1 MKKLNYKRFLL
12 HAGFWLTLVLL
23 FLVIYGPVFN
33 NFPWLFLSSMVMLPF
48 TMVVVYTINYL
59 LLPKFLKQKRYI
71 SLGII
76 VLLILILEPP
86 LPRILV
92 MILKEEAFNFKNFM
106 DYNMLPFYF
115 ETGLIIFIALS
126 IKLFKERN
134 REQEEKNQL
143 ETQKLQAELT
153 ALKSQLNSHFL
164 FNTLNNLYG
173 LAKKKSDLAP
183 AGILKLSDMLHFVL
197 YECADESYPLQKEL
211 DFINNYIEL
220 EKLRYGERLRIEM
233 EEELHHSEAK
243 IAPLLLFPFVEN
255 SFKHGA
261 SKKTNKVWIK
271 IRIASNLHQLTFEV
285 ENNRQV
291 DQSVNPNTSGGVGL
305 ENVQKR
311 LDILYPKQHTLT
323 IRSDDATF
331 SVHLIIN
338 QKSES

>member
-12 HAGFWLTLVLL
+12 HAGFWLSFVLL

-33 NFPWLFLSSMVMLPF
+33 NFPWLFLSSVVMLPF
-48 TMVVVYTINYL
+48 TMVAVYTINYL
-59 LLPKFLKQKRYI
+59 LLPKFFKQKRYI

-92 MILKEEAFNFKNFM
+92 MSLSGEEISFKNFL
-106 DYNMLPFYF
+106 DYNLLPFYF

-153 ALKSQLNSHFL
+153 ALKGQLNSHFL

-183 AGILKLSDMLHFVL
+183 AGILMLSEMLHFVL
-197 YECADESYPLQKEL
+197 YECTDESYPLQKEL
-211 DFINNYIEL
+211 DFISNYIEL

-261 SKKTNKVWIK
+261 SKKTNEVWIK
-271 IRIASNLHQLTFEV
+271 IRITSNLHQLKFEV

-291 DQSVNPNTSGGVGL
+291 DHSVNPNTAGGVGL

-338 QKSES
+338 QVSES